1 MTVERF
7 IAFYDKDSD
16 SLSDE
21 VQIMLSAAE
30 IIAIMGIDPEDD
42 PDAYKPYTVN
52 AGQFA
57 KFRALVPELGNFD
70 FEAFVVH
77 LECFSIE

>member
-21 VQIMLSAAE
+21 VQITLSAAE
-30 IIAIMGIDPEDD
+30 IIEIMGIDPEDD
-42 PDAYKPYTVN
+42 PDAYKPYTIN
-52 AGQFA
+52 EAQFE
-57 KFRALVPELGNFD
+57 KFKVLVPELGNFD
-70 FEAFVVH
+70 FNLFVVH
-77 LECFSIE
+77 LECFNIE